1 MYVCNGKGKGK
12 TDHPCGRYIRKQRK
26 KIMKEIRKHGVRYV
40 KYGSS
45 DELSQAV
52 GESGRNVFALCDKGF
67 AEVILSEIDRES
79 E

>member
-1 MYVCNGKGKGK
+1 
-12 TDHPCGRYIRKQRK
+12 
-26 KIMKEIRKHGVRYV
+26 MKEIRKHGVRYV